1 MKWFRNLEKWE
12 KVVLIFAAL
21 VLCGIFSIIEI
32 IWLST
37 IFLIIAVLL
46 IVFTIRTEKLK
57 KNKHNN
63 PDFDEERPRTQP
75 LIVPYQVKT
84 YALDEIDGN
93 NGRRSRKNIIRRMY
107 WNDGDYEIL
116 YPRVITLSAENN
128 KYDVFVN
135 GEKIGAIP
143 EKYTWEVRLIY
154 NRIVKI
160 DMYIEHEREPGNT
173 LYEPVIT
180 LHYYTENSLAEN
192 PNFLYKNQ
200 GKRLS
205 TYSSPCF
212 LDEYIVIDIETTGLN
227 PLTDDILEIAALH
240 IKTGSVADSFSEFV
254 YSDKI
259 TEKSMEINHITPAR
273 VANARK
279 CSEVLKDFTN
289 FISELPLIGHNIC
302 FDLSFIRTKISID
315 NSFDD
320 TCALSKRYLCDGK
333 YGIMLE
339 NCKLPTVCAA
349 LNISFVPNHRALDD
363 CKCTFECY
371 EKIKGILNQP
381 EEAVSL

>member
-1 MKWFRNLEKWE
+1 MKWFSSLEKW
-12 KVVLIFAAL
+12 KKIVLIFAAL
-21 VLCGIFSIIEI
+21 VLCSIFSNIEI
-32 IWLST
+32 MWLST

-57 KNKHNN
+57 ENKHDNQN
-63 PDFDEERPRTQP
+63 FDEERPRVQP
-75 LIVPYQVKT
+75 SVVPYQVKT
-84 YALDEIDGN
+84 YALDEIDGK

-107 WNDGDYEIL
+107 WNEGEFEWL
-116 YPRVITLSAENN
+116 YPRVITLNAENN

-154 NRIVKI
+154 SRIVKI
-160 DMYIEHEREPGNT
+160 DMYIDHERESGNT

-180 LHYYTENSLAEN
+180 LYYLTEDGLKEN
-192 PNFLYKNQ
+192 RDFVYKNQ

-205 TYSSPCF
+205 VYSSPIF
-212 LDEYIVIDIETTGLN
+212 VYEYIVIDIETTGLN

-240 IKTGSVADSFSEFV
+240 IKNGSVTDSFSEFV

-259 TEKSMEINHITPAR
+259 NAKSMEINHITPAR

-279 CSEVLKDFTN
+279 CPEVLKDFAN
-289 FISELPLIGHNIC
+289 FISDLPLIGHNIC
-302 FDLSFIRTKISID
+302 FDLNFIRANISID

-333 YGIMLE
+333 YGIRLE

-371 EKIKGILNQP
+371 EKIKGILSQP
-381 EEAVSL
+381 EEAASL

>member
-1 MKWFRNLEKWE
+1 MKWFSSLEKWE
-12 KVVLIFAAL
+12 KIVLIFAAL
-21 VLCGIFSIIEI
+21 VLCSIFSIIEI
-32 IWLST
+32 MWLST

-63 PDFDEERPRTQP
+63 FDFNEERPRTQP
-75 LIVPYQVKT
+75 LVVPYQIKT
-84 YALDEIDGN
+84 YTLDEIDGN

-107 WNDGDYEIL
+107 WNEAEFEWL

-135 GEKIGAIP
+135 DEKIGAIP
-143 EKYTWEVRLIY
+143 EKYTWEVRLVY
-154 NRIVKI
+154 NRIAKI
-160 DMYIEHEREPGNT
+160 DMRIEHEREPGNT

-180 LHYYTENSLAEN
+180 LYYYTENSLAEN
-192 PNFLYKNQ
+192 SNFIYKNH

-212 LDEYIVIDIETTGLN
+212 LDEYIVIDIETTGLD

-240 IKTGSVADSFSEFV
+240 IKNGSVADSFSEFV

-259 TEKSMEINHITPAR
+259 NAKSMEINHITPAR

-289 FISELPLIGHNIC
+289 FISDLPLIGHNIC

-315 NSFDD
+315 NPFDD

-333 YGIMLE
+333 YGIRLE
-339 NCKLPTVCAA
+339 NCKLSTVCAA
-349 LNISFVPNHRALDD
+349 FNISFVPNHRALDD

-371 EKIKGILNQP
+371 EKIKGILSQP
-381 EEAVSL
+381 EEVASL